1 MIFKTLKEY
10 DKELKE
16 MEIELND
23 AEEYIEKHPEAIG
36 VKGNYETM
44 KYVYQA
50 FQEEKRDFI
59 QKTNEINLNLKSN
72 MLNGSMKI
80 SNIFSLSKK
89 FNTVKNITTSSLGDY
104 LNEEL
109 LIKEISQGSYNIK
122 FAFPNPTSKDT
133 DRTSLR
139 KKGLIKFFS
148 IIQCGE
154 DIEKIKKE
162 MGNHNKEFLM
172 AYKEFLEEI
181 MKYQADFTLDTEN
194 GSLKVGLTLKQ
205 TKKIC
210 KNLQS

>member
-44 KYVYQA
+44 KYVYQV

>member
-1 MIFKTLKEY
+1 
-10 DKELKE
+10 
-16 MEIELND
+16 
-23 AEEYIEKHPEAIG
+23 
-36 VKGNYETM
+36 M
-44 KYVYQA
+44 KYVYQV

>member
-44 KYVYQA
+44 KYVYQV

-72 MLNGSMKI
+72 MLNESMKI